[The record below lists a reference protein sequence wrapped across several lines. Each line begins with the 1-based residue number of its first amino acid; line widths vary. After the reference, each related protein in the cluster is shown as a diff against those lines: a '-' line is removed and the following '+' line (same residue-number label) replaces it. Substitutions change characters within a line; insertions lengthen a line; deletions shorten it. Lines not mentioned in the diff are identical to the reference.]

1 MGLAQKLLV
10 EALGTGLL
18 CFTVGCAAART
29 DYAALAIG
37 STLMCAI
44 YAGGHI
50 SGANYN
56 PAVSLCLVVRGALS
70 VVDFVLYVLF
80 QLAGAVGGGILAK
93 LVLAAAGGKF
103 GYPAAAS
110 TSSLTPALTAE
121 IVLTFALCHT
131 VLHVATVA
139 PAKDRSYYG
148 LAIGFVVVSGAI
160 SVGSVSGGAFNPAV
174 GVLNVLANYD
184 LGTMPTMNLLDKQAA
199 LLYTAG
205 PLGGAMLA
213 GLLFRVTHPME
224 FGTVNNPGYSAMVI
238 EFIGTFLLCF
248 TVATAVAGGS
258 DLAPISIGSIL
269 MTQVYAGA
277 ATSGANYNP
286 AVTFA
291 LFAFSILK
299 GSNDMPLS
307 KAFGYVVAQLAGS
320 ATAFYTAGLITPTPG
335 FPSSAV
341 PLLWTVGLEA
351 IGTFFLV
358 FTILQVRRLFDDFG
372 ELGRMSRPMSRP
384 MSRSML
390 PMLIALPIAI
400 SLSLGRSPPPRTAA
414 TTSSASQ
421 SGLWSSRWPS
431 RSEDSPAAPS
441 TRPLVSSRSL
451 PPPRFRP
458 SSPL

>member
-1 MGLAQKLLV
+1 
-10 EALGTGLL
+10 
-18 CFTVGCAAART
+18 
-29 DYAALAIG
+29 
-37 STLMCAI
+37 
-44 YAGGHI
+44 
-50 SGANYN
+50 
-56 PAVSLCLVVRGALS
+56 
-70 VVDFVLYVLF
+70 
-80 QLAGAVGGGILAK
+80 
-93 LVLAAAGGKF
+93 
-103 GYPAAAS
+103 
-110 TSSLTPALTAE
+110 
-121 IVLTFALCHT
+121 
-131 VLHVATVA
+131 
-139 PAKDRSYYG
+139 
-148 LAIGFVVVSGAI
+148 
-160 SVGSVSGGAFNPAV
+160 
-174 GVLNVLANYD
+174 
-184 LGTMPTMNLLDKQAA
+184 MNLLDKQAA

-358 FTILQVRRLFDDFG
+358 FTILQVAASSNSGHDFFGLSIGFVVLSMAFTIGGLSGGAFNPAVGLLPVLATPSLPTLVTSLIVYGGGPCGGALVAVLLFRITNDNEFG
-372 ELGRMSRPMSRP
+372 YVQLKEPV
-384 MSRSML
+384 L
-390 PMLIALPIAI
+390 P
-400 SLSLGRSPPPRTAA
+400 
-414 TTSSASQ
+414 TSAK
-421 SGLWSSRWPS
+421 P
-431 RSEDSPAAPS
+431 SPAKKG
-441 TRPLVSSRSL
+441 RK
-451 PPPRFRP
+451 
-458 SSPL
+458 